1 MEFVLKLNDQ
11 RKNILPVNDK
21 LIDDKIK
28 VANELDKTAYNV
40 D

>member
-11 RKNILPVNDK
+11 RKNILPVNGK
-21 LIDDKIK
+21 LVDDEIK
-28 VANELDKTAYNV
+28 VANELDKSAYNA

>member
-21 LIDDKIK
+21 LIDDEIK
-28 VANELDKTAYNV
+28 VDKSAYNA